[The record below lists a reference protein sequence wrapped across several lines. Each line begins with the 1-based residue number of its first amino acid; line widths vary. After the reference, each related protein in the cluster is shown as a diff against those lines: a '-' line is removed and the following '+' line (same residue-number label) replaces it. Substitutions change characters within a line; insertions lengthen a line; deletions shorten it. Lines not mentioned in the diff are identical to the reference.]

1 MRTYRI
7 EVEYEYHPSTQPGG
21 ENPRLHW
28 MYVAAKGKDL
38 AEALAFAKKSYE
50 TRIRDLGWGKI
61 TTLREI
67 RPPKRVNDPAPTK
80 TTSTD
85 SGTSGSKSSRSN
97 SKSGQGA
104 ATGDRRKTRT
114 SKRRVKKSKSA

>member
-1 MRTYRI
+1 MNITD
-7 EVEYEYHPSTQPGG
+7 TKPGG

-80 TTSTD
+80 TTASTD
-85 SGTSGSKSSRSN
+85 SGTSG
-97 SKSGQGA
+97 G
-104 ATGDRRKTRT
+104 
-114 SKRRVKKSKSA
+114 KSKSQQLQIWTGSCNWRQKKDSNK